1 MIFWKIIIDAC
12 LDAGFSL
19 TKVEWQEQ
27 AVSSGTQ
34 GINRKNTLKGDFIYT
49 FLKDENNNK
58 TYKDK
63 CGVEEILK
71 EAKKIFKKQSF
82 VHASHIYEVLIPFIV
97 NNRYFIDENNELI
110 DLEKIISR
118 NYKYGPMIV
127 NDGIAYGWYK

>member
-82 VHASHIYEVLIPFIV
+82 VHASHIYEVLIP
-97 NNRYFIDENNELI
+97 L
-110 DLEKIISR
+110 L
-118 NYKYGPMIV
+118 
-127 NDGIAYGWYK
+127 